1 MAAYIVVQVDVKDP
15 VRYDEYR
22 KMVKPTLDAFG
33 GRFLVRG
40 GEVENLEGGWKPA
53 RFIIIAFDSAAQ
65 ARSWWDS
72 EEYAPAKALRQD
84 TTHTEMILVEGV

>member
-22 KMVKPTLDAFG
+22 KMVKPTLDSFG

-53 RFIIIAFDSAAQ
+53 RFVIIEFDSAAQ
-65 ARSWWDS
+65 ARVLVGLGGIC
-72 EEYAPAKALRQD
+72 ACKGTPAGYD
-84 TTHTEMILVEGV
+84 PY